1 MSKKGQQ
8 AHNGVTFTKPM
19 SPNRDFIPNLIAIS
33 TSPRNVILTSQ
44 SRIPGQLQWGDM
56 PSRHLTSPRGSLLC
70 LKQSALC

>member
-44 SRIPGQLQWGDM
+44 SGIPGQLQ
-56 PSRHLTSPRGSLLC
+56 
-70 LKQSALC
+70 